1 MAFLAETLD
10 LRGLAELLAPLFLG
24 RLSSSL
30 EDSLLPLFSLSAS
43 FRDLCRFRADI
54 LFSPSA
60 ASGVGSSDLFA
71 SDADLETG
79 DFVSFS
85 PLPLRDEA
93 PPLVSFSSSLAF
105 SILTTLLPPP
115 AAPAS

>member
-43 FRDLCRFRADI
+43 FRDLWRFRADI

-60 ASGVGSSDLFA
+60 ASGVGSLDLLA
-71 SDADLETG
+71 SGADFETG
-79 DFVSFS
+79 DFVS
-85 PLPLRDEA
+85 LRDEP
-93 PPLVSFSSSLAF
+93 PPLVPFSPSFSSPLAF
-105 SILTTLLPPP
+105 SILTTLLPP
-115 AAPAS
+115 AASFLF